1 MTKDEFLTDM
11 ITKGDVLVPAA
22 DLRILLQEVAE
33 LQRSNQE
40 LIRRLDMYESVIQNL
55 KNKLD
60 SLDLPKQYTRVSIYT

>member
-11 ITKGDVLVPAA
+11 VTKGDVLVPAA

-40 LIRRLDMYESVIQNL
+40 LIRRLDVYESVIQNL

>member
-1 MTKDEFLTDM
+1 MTKNEFLTDM

-22 DLRILLQEVAE
+22 DLRTLLQEVAE

>member
-11 ITKGDVLVPAA
+11 VTKGDVLVPAA
-22 DLRILLQEVAE
+22 DLRTLLQEVAE

-40 LIRRLDMYESVIQNL
+40 LIRRLDMYESVIQHL

>member
-11 ITKGDVLVPAA
+11 VTKGDVLVPAA
-22 DLRILLQEVAE
+22 DLRTLLQEVAE

-40 LIRRLDMYESVIQNL
+40 LIRRLDVYESVIQNL

>member
-40 LIRRLDMYESVIQNL
+40 LIRRLDVYESVIQNL

>member
-11 ITKGDVLVPAA
+11 VTKGDVLVPTA

-40 LIRRLDMYESVIQNL
+40 LTRRLDTYESVIQHL

>member
-22 DLRILLQEVAE
+22 DLRTLLQEVAE

-40 LIRRLDMYESVIQNL
+40 LARRLDVYESVIQNL

>member
-1 MTKDEFLTDM
+1 MTRDEFLTDM
-11 ITKGDVLVPAA
+11 VTKGDVLVPAA
-22 DLRILLQEVAE
+22 DLRTLLQEVAE

-40 LIRRLDMYESVIQNL
+40 LIRRLDVYESVIQNL